1 MKIVADENIPLVREA
16 FERIGQV
23 VTVPG
28 REMSAGLLADA
39 DVLLVRS
46 VTPVGPELLA
56 EGSVRFVATATIGT
70 DHLDTRFLKQR
81 SIGWSSAAGG
91 NANSVAEYVVAALL
105 SLAGRH
111 SFGLSGK
118 TLGVVGVGNIGS
130 RVVRYAEAL
139 GMTVVQNDP
148 PLQRQTGEERFR
160 PIAEILGC
168 DFITLHVPLTRRGP
182 DATWHMANAA
192 FLAQMKGDAYLINT
206 SRGPVVR
213 GEHLLASLESAR
225 IAGAVLD
232 VWQGEP
238 NIDVQ
243 LLERVSLGT
252 AHIAGYSFDGK
263 VNGTKMIFDATCQH
277 FGLPIGWD
285 PAPLM
290 PTPAQGHLEID
301 ARGDDCQA
309 IVGATVR
316 QIYDIER
323 DDAALRRLID
333 QPVGKRASCFDSLRR
348 EYPVRRE
355 FGNTELAVSPP
366 DAAPAGVL
374 RDLGFRLASV
384 G

>member
-23 VTVPG
+23 VTVSG
-28 REMSAGLLADA
+28 RGMSAELLADA

-46 VTPVGPELLA
+46 VTSVGSELLA
-56 EGSVRFVATATIGT
+56 GSSVRFVATATIGT
-70 DHLDTRFLKQR
+70 DHLDGEFLRKR
-81 SIGWSSAAGG
+81 SIGWSSAAGS
-91 NANSVAEYVVAALL
+91 NAKSVAEYVVAALL

-111 SFGLSGK
+111 GVRLAGK

-130 RVVRYAEAL
+130 VLVRYAEAL

-148 PLQRQTGEERFR
+148 PLHRETGEERFR
-160 PIAEILGC
+160 PIEEIFGC

-182 DATWHMANAA
+182 DATWHMVNAA
-192 FLAQMKGDAYLINT
+192 FLARMKPDAWLINT

-225 IAGAVLD
+225 IGGAALD

-238 NIDVQ
+238 DIDVR

-252 AHIAGYSFDGK
+252 PHIAGYSFDGK
-263 VNGTKMIFDATCQH
+263 VNGTKMIFDATCRH
-277 FGLPIGWD
+277 FGLSASWD

-290 PTPAQGHLEID
+290 PPPAQPCLEVD
-301 ARGDDCQA
+301 SHGEDCQA
-309 IVGATVR
+309 VVGATVR

-323 DDAALRRLID
+323 DDAALRRIID
-333 QPVGKRASCFDSLRR
+333 QPVGMRGSYFDSLRR

-366 DAAPAGVL
+366 DAAPARVL
-374 RDLGFRLASV
+374 RELGFCIASA